1 MIFWVSKSVWNKVPV
16 SYFTCCG
23 GILSVVVDVNAGWV
37 NHQGEDGVPS
47 DVPLSLDTGDLGPE
61 GPETS

>member
-1 MIFWVSKSVWNKVPV
+1 MVPV
-16 SYFTCCG
+16 LYFTCCG